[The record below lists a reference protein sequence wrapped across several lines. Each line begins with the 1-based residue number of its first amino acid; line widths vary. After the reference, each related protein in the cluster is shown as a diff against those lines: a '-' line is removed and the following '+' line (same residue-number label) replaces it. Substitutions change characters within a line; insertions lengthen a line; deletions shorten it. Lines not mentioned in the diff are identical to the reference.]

1 MNLGWLQ
8 RAACVVCEL
17 LQSQLRLLKGISH
30 LLIKN
35 PISDEISPNSWAT
48 SMKCQ
53 CHPKM
58 VCLLLKEISSS
69 WETWSLNSLM
79 ILWWEEYCDEKVE
92 GPTLK
97 FRPPPRQP
105 IAKWRRRFT
114 MREVPLNMSNLISQ
128 RGATGRNRVLLPPP
142 PPFFSHHPLFTV
154 LFSVQK
160 V

>member
-114 MREVPLNMSNLISQ
+114 MREVPLQLYS
-128 RGATGRNRVLLPPP
+128 T
-142 PPFFSHHPLFTV
+142 FFCV
-154 LFSVQK
+154 SVEHNYCSRLSTKLTRTRSFFWVIWGFEPQ
-160 V
+160 